1 MRTTRAFVMALALL
15 SPSTPVRAEETTVKS
30 RITGVDLFKN
40 GLVIVKR
47 EVTLGKPGT
56 YVLDDVPSPVHGTF
70 WIEAA
75 GPIEAIVKTR
85 DVAVPVGEAG
95 PVDLQQDLAGKS
107 VTIYFKAA
115 NRPPVVGTVLKVKPS
130 KDENTSVS
138 PYLLVDTARGRAYI
152 DRSEV
157 SYVEAEGV
165 GDTVMRKRPSLVLTW
180 GGAERAENRVVIRY
194 LTRGMAW
201 APSYRIDTTDA
212 KTLLLE
218 QHATLRNELSDLE
231 SAEVRLISG
240 YPSVEYAHVRSL
252 LGPRT
257 NLELFLAE
265 VGSRGQFYA
274 YPSGISP
281 LTNAPLSQQ
290 VGGNLRNSPVEI
302 SLGAVPTGEGVDLHF
317 HSIGKRTLAKGEVLA
332 LTVAKGKADYERVVE
347 WLVPDSRDEYGRLSE
362 HGRDDVEDAW
372 DALKFKNPLPFPMTT
387 GPATVSSA
395 GDFNGQCT
403 SFWVNAG
410 EETVLRVGK
419 ALSLRTRAVEY
430 EVTKADGQRELVWIG
445 GRQYRKTTVEGEL
458 AVGNYRKDAVMLYIR
473 KRFTGDLVKAE
484 GNPRVTLR
492 QGGAYLVNKQNELV
506 WSLTLKGGEDRKLK
520 YSYSVLVQN

>member
-1 MRTTRAFVMALALL
+1 MRTTRAFVLALALL
-15 SPSTPVRAEETTVKS
+15 SPSTPARAEDTTVKS

-70 WIEAA
+70 WIETP
-75 GPIEAIVKTR
+75 GPIEASVKTR

-107 VTIYFKAA
+107 VTLYFKAA
-115 NRPPVVGTVLKVKPS
+115 NRAPVVGTMLKVKPP
-130 KDENTSVS
+130 KDENTSLS
-138 PYLLVDTARGRAYI
+138 PYLLVETTRGRAYVN
-152 DRSEV
+152 RSEV

-165 GDTVMRKRPSLVLTW
+165 GDTVMRRRPSLILTW
-180 GGAERAENRVVIRY
+180 GGTDRAENRVVIRY
-194 LTRGMAW
+194 LTHGMAW
-201 APSYRIDTTDA
+201 APSYRVDTTDP

-218 QHATLRNELSDLE
+218 QHATLRNELCDLE
-231 SAEVRLISG
+231 GAEVRLISG

-257 NLELFLAE
+257 NLEMFLAE
-265 VGSRGQFYA
+265 VGSRGLF
-274 YPSGISP
+274 PSFPMNISP
-281 LTNAPLSQQ
+281 LSNGPLTQQ
-290 VGGNLRNSPVEI
+290 VCGNYRNSPIEI
-302 SLGAVPTGEGVDLHF
+302 ALGAVPTGEGVDLHF
-317 HSIGKRTLAKGEVLA
+317 QSIGKRTLSKGEVLA

-347 WLVPDSRDEYGRLSE
+347 WLVPDSRNEYGQLSE
-362 HGRDDVEDAW
+362 HGRDDADDAW
-372 DALKFKNPLPFPMTT
+372 DALKFKNPLPYPMTT

-395 GDFNGQCT
+395 GDFNGQRT

-419 ALSLRTRAVEY
+419 ALSVRTRAAEY
-430 EVTKADGQRELVWIG
+430 ELSKPDAERELVWIG
-445 GRQYRKTTVEGEL
+445 GRQYRKATVEGEL
-458 AVGNYRKDAVMLYIR
+458 AVGNYRKDTVTLYIR
-473 KRFTGDLVKAE
+473 KRFTGELVKAE

-492 QGGAYLVNKQNELV
+492 QAGAYLVNKQNELV
-506 WSLTLKGGEDRKLK
+506 WSLTLKGGEDKKLK